1 MRHNPDTAL
10 EVALEQRQRLL
21 DHERQALSAHLRAVQ
36 EQADLLPPAVHCPCL
51 IYDNGVVR
59 EEPNDCIHV
68 ATVAG

>member
-1 MRHNPDTAL
+1 MNAYPLRTENVVCTD
-10 EVALEQRQRLL
+10 
-21 DHERQALSAHLRAVQ
+21 RAVGCVGCPIGVDAWPQ
-36 EQADLLPPAVHCPCL
+36 EQADLVPPAVHCPCL